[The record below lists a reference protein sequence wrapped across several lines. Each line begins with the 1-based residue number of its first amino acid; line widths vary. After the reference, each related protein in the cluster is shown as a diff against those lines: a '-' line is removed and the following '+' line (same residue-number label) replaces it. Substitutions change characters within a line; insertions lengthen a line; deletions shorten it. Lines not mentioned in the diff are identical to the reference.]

1 MDPNF
6 ERLYALFAP
15 LPPPAIFLAN
25 TNTSNNN
32 DNNDDDDDEATTIV
46 VNLAPYDSM
55 VIDTPPLVIR
65 EDLYEVIEITQEEF
79 LQSIPGWTPTPI
91 NHRF

>member
-1 MDPNF
+1 MDPNY
-6 ERLYALFAP
+6 ERMYALFAP
-15 LPPPAIFLAN
+15 LPPPAIFLA
-25 TNTSNNN
+25 SSSSPSN
-32 DNNDDDDDEATTIV
+32 DNEENMITTATTIV
-46 VNLAPYDSM
+46 VNLSQYDSM